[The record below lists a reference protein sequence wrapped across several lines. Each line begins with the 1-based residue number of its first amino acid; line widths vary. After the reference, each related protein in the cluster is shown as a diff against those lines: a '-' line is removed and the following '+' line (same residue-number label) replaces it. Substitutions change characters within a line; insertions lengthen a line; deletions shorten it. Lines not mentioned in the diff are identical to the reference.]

1 MALLIGGW
9 HLTTL
14 ILDRGISFNTS
25 QCFSVFFNM
34 LLFLIRIGKNIR
46 CTSEISN
53 KKASVCTEV
62 SVPSMTKGKR
72 TPSIQQQMQ
81 TIIAE
86 DGLCNHPKGSYV
98 CPFTLILLRT
108 NTEPKKSVFVR
119 SHCSG
124 SVKSIVECWSVF
136 KNLRFCAFT
145 LIQSDFKNLRFCGY
159 PLSIA
164 FSKTSIFVAF
174 LCRSM

>member
-14 ILDRGISFNTS
+14 ILDRGISFITS

-34 LLFLIRIGKNIR
+34 LLFLIRIGKKIR

-62 SVPSMTKGKR
+62 SVPSMTKGRR

-86 DGLCNHPKGSYV
+86 DGLCDHPKGSYV
-98 CPFTLILLRT
+98 QMFARLNFENLKVPGPQREHLGVLHSYNFCRFRVNNGRPI
-108 NTEPKKSVFVR
+108 
-119 SHCSG
+119 CS
-124 SVKSIVECWSVF
+124 
-136 KNLRFCAFT
+136 
-145 LIQSDFKNLRFCGY
+145 
-159 PLSIA
+159 
-164 FSKTSIFVAF
+164 SIFMFSNIAGI
-174 LCRSM
+174 L